1 MQAVSRSTVQ
11 AFYEAYVSVDA
22 ERVEPFLD
30 DDVDWMI
37 SGPVDVLA
45 FCGQHRG
52 KAAVLKLFDR
62 VFPRVFE
69 EAGFEPQSLLVD
81 GDRAALLFVLTG
93 VAREHKR
100 KVSYRVAHFMRF
112 RDDKIV
118 EFRSL
123 IDSFDAAEQVLGHA
137 LDLSHHQTESDLTA
151 AGDLIAV

>member
-1 MQAVSRSTVQ
+1 MHTVSRSTVQ

-22 ERVEPFLD
+22 DRVEPFLD
-30 DDVDWMI
+30 DNVDWMI

-62 VFPRVFE
+62 VFPGVFE
-69 EAGFEPQSLLVD
+69 EAAFEPQSLLVD
-81 GDRAALLFVLTG
+81 GDRAALLFVLSG
-93 VAREHKR
+93 VAREHRR
-100 KVSYRVAHFMRF
+100 KVSYRVAHFLRF
-112 RDDKIV
+112 RDSKV
-118 EFRSL
+118 VKFRSI

-137 LDLSHHQTESDLTA
+137 IDVSQHETASDLTA